1 MLTGASPV
9 PALRPENVFTPSSL
23 ATPGPSSDWNSTDG
37 SAGWFATSRGVLSN
51 RSVVRDQSTVSNYS
65 VLGNQSRS
73 GTDLSGRTV
82 SIEVDDLVR
91 STGM

>member
-9 PALRPENVFTPSSL
+9 PALRPENIYTPSSL

-37 SAGWFATSRGVLSN
+37 SAGWSRGVLSN
-51 RSVVRDQSTVSNYS
+51 QTVVRDQSVVSDYS

-82 SIEVDDLVR
+82 SIGVDDLVR
-91 STGM
+91 STGT